1 MYRHAAQVNKSLVSA
16 FGPDKPAQLAD
27 WLNLKTVIVMEI
39 NEIEIL
45 SVGVD
50 VGSSTSHLVFSNLV
64 LKKDQLSVT
73 RRFNIQ
79 ERNII
84 YEGRIIHTPL
94 LDDKTIDIVR
104 LTDFFKEEYKRAEIE
119 PSDIQTGAVIVTGES
134 ARKQNAR
141 QIVEALSN
149 DAGKFVA
156 ATAGPNFESLLAA
169 MGSGAAARS
178 KDDNKTILS
187 CDIGGGTANIAIS
200 RNGETLSTGCVSVG
214 GRLLG
219 VDGSGK
225 IWRIDGPAAMVMEN
239 LGLKYGIGDL
249 ISKADIER
257 IALKFAD
264 ILFEVITG
272 CVTSPLTRQLM
283 LTADLNFPNRIDEYS
298 FSGGVAE
305 LMYGGVN
312 NFDDIG
318 HILADNIKLRASELA
333 APVIELP
340 NKIRATVIGAGAY
353 SLSISGCS
361 GFRDDKLSFPIRNVP
376 VIRVDVDQSKLS
388 PQHVISQINASFQRF
403 DLHEGD
409 QIVALYFKDPVRVS
423 YPQLELFAKS
433 IVGALANTVK
443 NKQPVILIF
452 ETDIACSVGNVIRR
466 ETQLKTNLLS
476 LDELMLKE
484 GDWIDIGEPLVDG
497 QVFPVTVKSLVFHGN

>member
-1 MYRHAAQVNKSLVSA
+1 
-16 FGPDKPAQLAD
+16 
-27 WLNLKTVIVMEI
+27 MEI

-50 VGSSTSHLVFSNLV
+50 VGSSTSHLVFSNLF
-64 LKKDQLSVT
+64 LKRDQRSVT
-73 RRFNIQ
+73 RRFNIEQ
-79 ERNII
+79 RDII

-94 LDDKTIDIVR
+94 IDDNTIDINK
-104 LTDFFKEEYKRAEIE
+104 LTDFFKEEYQRAGID
-119 PSDIQTGAVIVTGES
+119 PADIQTGAVIVTGES

-149 DAGKFVA
+149 DAGRFVA
-156 ATAGPNFESLLAA
+156 ATAGPNFESLIAA

-178 KDDNKTILS
+178 KDDNKTIVS
-187 CDIGGGTANIAIS
+187 CDIGGGTSNIAIS
-200 RNGETLSTGCVSVG
+200 RNGQTLSTGCISVG

-219 VDGSGK
+219 VDSEGK
-225 IWRIDGPAAMVMEN
+225 IWRIDEPAAKVMAH
-239 LGLKYGIGDL
+239 LGMNYQIGDP
-249 ISKADIER
+249 ISKEDIER
-257 IALKFAD
+257 IAAKFAE
-264 ILFEVITG
+264 ILIEVITG
-272 CVTSPLTRQLM
+272 PAASSLARQLM
-283 LTADLNFPNRIDEYS
+283 LTADLNFPSRIDEYS

-318 HILADNIKLRASELA
+318 HILADKIKLLAPELR

-361 GFRDDKLSFPIRNVP
+361 GFRDDQVSFPIRNVP

-388 PQHVISQINASFQRF
+388 IGHVISQINAAFQRF
-403 DLHEGD
+403 DLDEGEE
-409 QIVALYFKDPVRVS
+409 IIALYFKDPVRVS

-433 IVGALANTVK
+433 IEAALANTIK
-443 NKQPVILIF
+443 NKLPVILIF
-452 ETDIACSVGNVIRR
+452 ETDIASSVGNVIRR
-466 ETQLKTNLLS
+466 ETQLKTNLLA
-476 LDELMLKE
+476 LDELMLRE
-484 GDWIDIGEPLVDG
+484 GDWIDIGEPLVAG
-497 QVFPVTVKSLVFHGN
+497 QVYPVTVKSLVFH

>member
-1 MYRHAAQVNKSLVSA
+1 
-16 FGPDKPAQLAD
+16 
-27 WLNLKTVIVMEI
+27 MEI

-50 VGSSTSHLVFSNLV
+50 VGSSTSHLVFSNLL
-64 LKKDQLSVT
+64 LKRDQRSVT

-94 LDDKTIDIVR
+94 MDDKTIDIKK
-104 LTDFFKEEYKRAEIE
+104 LTGFFKEEYKRAGINHA
-119 PSDIQTGAVIVTGES
+119 DIQTGAVIVTGES
-134 ARKQNAR
+134 ARKKNAR
-141 QIVEALSN
+141 QIAEALSN

-156 ATAGPNFESLLAA
+156 ATAGPNFESLIAA

-178 KDDNKTILS
+178 KDGNKTILS
-187 CDIGGGTANIAIS
+187 CDVGGGTSNLAIS
-200 RNGETLSTGCVSVG
+200 RNGETLSTSCVSVG

-219 VDGSGK
+219 VDSKGK
-225 IWRIDGPAAMVMEN
+225 IWRIDEPAATVMAD
-239 LGLKYGIGDL
+239 LGMAYQIGD
-249 ISKADIER
+249 KVPKGDIER
-257 IALKFAD
+257 IAAKFAE
-264 ILFEVITG
+264 ILYEVITG
-272 CVTSPLTRQLM
+272 PATSNLARQLM
-283 LTADLNFPNRIDEYS
+283 QTADLKFPNRIDEYT

-318 HILADNIKLRASELA
+318 HILADKIKLSAPELE
-333 APVIELP
+333 APVVELP

-361 GFRDDKLSFPIRNVP
+361 GFRDDKVSFPIRNVP
-376 VIRVDVDQSKLS
+376 VIRVDVDQSQLS
-388 PQHVISQINASFQRF
+388 AEHVITQINASFRRF
-403 DLHEGD
+403 DLEEGED
-409 QIVALYFKDPVRVS
+409 IIALYFKDPVRVS

-433 IVGALANTVK
+433 IEAALANTIK
-443 NKQPVILIF
+443 NELPVILIF

-466 ETQLKTNLLS
+466 ETQVKTNLLS
-476 LDELMLKE
+476 LDELKLKE
-484 GDWIDIGEPLVDG
+484 GDWVDIGEPLVGD
-497 QVFPVTVKSLVFHGN
+497 QVFPVTVKSLVFHGE

>member
-1 MYRHAAQVNKSLVSA
+1 
-16 FGPDKPAQLAD
+16 
-27 WLNLKTVIVMEI
+27 MEI

-50 VGSSTSHLVFSNLV
+50 VGSSTSHLVFSNLL
-64 LKKDQLSVT
+64 LKRDQRSIT
-73 RRFNIQ
+73 RRFNIT

-94 LDDKTIDIVR
+94 LDDNTIDINK
-104 LTDFFKEEYKRAEIE
+104 LTRFFKEEYGRAGID
-119 PSDIQTGAVIVTGES
+119 PADIQTGAVIVTGES

-141 QIVEALSN
+141 QIAEALSN

-156 ATAGPNFESLLAA
+156 ATAGPNFESLIAA

-178 KDDNKTILS
+178 KDGGKTILS
-187 CDIGGGTANIAIS
+187 CDIGGGTSNIAIS
-200 RNGETLSTGCVSVG
+200 RNGETLSTSCISVG

-219 VDGSGK
+219 VDPKGK
-225 IWRIDGPAAMVMEN
+225 IWRMDEPAAMVMAD
-239 LGLKYGIGDL
+239 LGLKHQIGDP
-249 ISKADIER
+249 ISKADIDR
-257 IALKFAD
+257 IAARFAE

-272 CVTSPLTRQLM
+272 PATSVIASQLM
-283 LTADLNFPNRIDEYS
+283 LTNDLNFRGRIDEYA

-305 LMYGGVN
+305 LMYGGLN

-318 HILADNIKLRASELA
+318 HILADKIKLLTPDLSV
-333 APVIELP
+333 PVVELP

-361 GFRDDKLSFPIRNVP
+361 GFRDDKVSFPIRNVP
-376 VIRVDVDQSKLS
+376 VIRVDVEQAKLS
-388 PQHVISQINASFQRF
+388 TEHVVAQIKAAFQRF
-403 DLHEGD
+403 DLEEGD
-409 QIVALYFKDPVRVS
+409 EIMALYFKDPVRVS

-433 IVGALANTVK
+433 IEAALTSTIK
-443 NKQPVILIF
+443 NELPVILIF

-466 ETQLKTNLLS
+466 ETQVKTNLLS
-476 LDELMLKE
+476 LDELKLKE
-484 GDWIDIGEPLVDG
+484 GDWIDIGEPLVGD
-497 QVFPVTVKSLVFHGN
+497 QVFPVTVKSLVFH